1 MNLVRLPV
9 DDRVDRLDVEALQGV
24 ELTSTNKSRACYTTF
39 FVLIKAFS
47 PSWFCCDC
55 SYPLCGSLPPPETVV
70 WKTPVG
76 WVCGMFRVVCPVDVS
91 VVIA

>member
-24 ELTSTNKSRACYTTF
+24 ELTSTNKSRACYTTL
-39 FVLIKAFS
+39 FVLTKTVF
-47 PSWFCCDC
+47 
-55 SYPLCGSLPPPETVV
+55 LCVRIHYVAPFHHPRRWCGRHPEC
-70 WKTPVG
+70 